1 MRFQEQP
8 ESSDARQEYESLTLA
23 IEDFASDV
31 AKQHRQH
38 INCRRGCFLCC
49 VPPETLFRIEGEL
62 VRDAVGGLSEEQ
74 RERIRER
81 VEDSERTLCPLLE
94 DGACSIYESRP
105 MICRTQGLPLAQ
117 QNGDEAFELDYCR
130 LNFVT
135 VPQDFEL
142 ERRHILNLDGTNE
155 ILARINLKLVNAAGL
170 DPEQD
175 GRVCF
180 AKAAVGR
187 MVGVPTPVSEEAA
200 SAQGPQPSSGGAMV

>member
-1 MRFQEQP
+1 
-8 ESSDARQEYESLTLA
+8 
-23 IEDFASDV
+23 
-31 AKQHRQH
+31 
-38 INCRRGCFLCC
+38 

-62 VRDAVGGLSEEQ
+62 VRDAVGRLSEKQ

-187 MVGVPTPVSEEAA
+187 MVGVPTPVSKEAA
-200 SAQGPQPSSGGAMV
+200 SAQGPQPGGGALV